1 VKAPVRFFVMLWA
14 GVEVLQLFVIGMLL
28 VNQRKLQRRLEEGQY
43 FASQPAPRSITEE
56 SN

>member
-1 VKAPVRFFVMLWA
+1 MLWA
-14 GVEVLQLFVIGMLL
+14 CVEVLQLFVIGLLL

-43 FASQPAPRSITEE
+43 FATQRPPRSITED